1 MTDRRRLLCF
11 VAATGI
17 IVGTKPA
24 FGQAFKPPPPDEL
37 LRVLRNPALAEAMI
51 AGTSSLRTLLLLEL
65 GRTTKTDPVELWNR
79 DREAFFK
86 LLATVRDPKMQAD
99 VVKLLET
106 KDPRAYAN
114 SITEKALAPTK
125 RMEETLSKGGLV
137 PGQPLSTA
145 LFSSFLNINRY
156 LVLQSS
162 VNDAWYCHIY
172 PFSLFC

>member
-1 MTDRRRLLCF
+1 MDRRHFLSLI
-11 VAATGI
+11 AATGLAAE
-17 IVGTKPA
+17 TRTA
-24 FGQAFKPPPPDEL
+24 RAQAFKPPPPDDL
-37 LRVLRNPALAEAMI
+37 LRVLRNPGLVEAMI

-86 LLATVRDPKMQAD
+86 LLGVVRDPKAQAD
-99 VVKLLET
+99 VVNLLET
-106 KDPRAYAN
+106 KDARAYAN
-114 SITEKALAPTK
+114 SITEKALAPAK

-137 PGQPLSTA
+137 PSQPLSTA

-162 VNDAWYCHIY
+162 VNDGWYCHIY
-172 PFSLFC
+172 PFSLFCG